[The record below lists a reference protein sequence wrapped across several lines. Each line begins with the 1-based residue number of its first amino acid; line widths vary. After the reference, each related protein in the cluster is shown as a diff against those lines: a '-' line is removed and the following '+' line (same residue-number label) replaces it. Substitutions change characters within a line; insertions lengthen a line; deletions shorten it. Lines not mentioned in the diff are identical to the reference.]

1 MIRINATI
9 NTSLNK
15 YFGEHSSLDFSSV
28 SDNVLGM
35 LSSLKQIYKVPAS
48 EAKRDVVVAIKDYI
62 NNIRLA
68 EIAEQLASIK
78 SDNPLYIFNKSDR
91 SEVKALKMERA
102 ILNSDLKALEEV
114 NDEFFNLPFC
124 KTTQV
129 ELLKKLGFKK
139 VKNVNL
145 ETAKAQEEYSYVG
158 GERELYAN
166 ARAIANEAL
175 QWKLDNFKNF
185 QQSNEVVK
193 KYRNVA
199 SVNFLI
205 NKVNATIKHRK
216 RVYDATF
223 DIHKV
228 KANRK

>member
-9 NTSLNK
+9 NTSSNK

-48 EAKRDVVVAIKDYI
+48 EAKHDVVVAIKDYI
-62 NNIRLA
+62 NNIKLP
-68 EIAEQLASIK
+68 EIAEKLASIK
-78 SDNPLYIFNKSDR
+78 SDNPLYMFNKSDR

-129 ELLKKLGFKK
+129 EMLKKLGFKK

-145 ETAKAQEEYSYVG
+145 KTTKAQENYSYVG

-166 ARAIANEAL
+166 ARTIANEAL
-175 QWKLDNFKNF
+175 QWKLDDFKNF
-185 QQSNEVVK
+185 QQSNDVVK

-216 RVYDATF
+216 RAYDATF